1 MAIDDP
7 RSEISFS
14 QASGSAS
21 LPDTANAALIIGSTT
36 VEEAIDVARVYG
48 SAGAIRGVFEECP
61 LTEICESHFATD
73 PARHP
78 VMCLGVEAAD
88 DGVLTLDTSGVTGGG
103 TATASVSTTP
113 LGDWP
118 DIYVEVITTFTAGTA
133 GGEVYLSLDGGLK
146 KVRTALL
153 TATSIEFAGKG
164 IKIDISGT
172 FNAGSIITGWT
183 TPPRWDSGSFATA
196 QAALLT
202 NTNKFSLL
210 CFAEPVTPDDWTIMT
225 GLLNALEAA
234 VPRRF
239 AHIVAA
245 KRRRYHETG
254 VKTIEAT
261 FANAN
266 PDTLARA
273 AGSFITDGFKAG
285 MRVTI
290 DNAANPANEG
300 TFVRIATVAALTL
313 TFTTNVAFTAEV
325 STSGVTV
332 SGEETADDYAYN
344 VGAEWATY
352 HDVRITLTNA
362 PIRAQR
368 PADGFSPDQNL
379 HGFLWSRL
387 IATPIQTEPAKRR
400 RDPSTGGGVVAPE
413 LAGRIIEGTDL
424 VLPDVSMDAYEA
436 LALPPSRAVALQRE
450 GDGSGPY
457 FVQARTMYELGG
469 TDQID
474 RVVYARIVNEAK
486 YTVIATLTP
495 ELFND
500 EDSAPGQPSQL
511 SSKSRSRIESAV
523 RTALQKKLSAA
534 ISNAFTDDPQGA
546 LFEIT
551 NSTDLT
557 TGIVQCKMFFRAKF
571 YTRGFAV
578 TMSIVP
584 PGA

>member
-7 RSEISFS
+7 RSSISFS

-21 LPDTANAALIIGSTT
+21 LPDTANAALIIGST
-36 VEEAIDVARVYG
+36 AIGDVTDLPRVYG
-48 SAGAIRGVFEECP
+48 SSAAIRAAFEESMI
-61 LTEICESHFATD
+61 TEICENHFATD

-78 VMCLGVEAAD
+78 VMVLGAETAD
-88 DGVLTLDTSGVTGGG
+88 DGVLHLDTSGVMGGG
-103 TATASVSTTP
+103 TATASGSTTP

-118 DIYVEVITTFTAGTA
+118 DIYVEVITTFTAGVA

-164 IKIDISGT
+164 IKIDLSGT
-172 FNAGSIITGWT
+172 FNAGSVITGWT
-183 TPPRWDSGSFATA
+183 EPPRWDSSTFATA
-196 QAALLT
+196 KTALLT
-202 NTNKFSLL
+202 NTNKFSLV

-225 GLLNALEAA
+225 GLLDDLEAA

-245 KRRRYHETG
+245 KRRRYHGATA
-254 VKTIEAT
+254 TITAT
-261 FANAN
+261 VANAN
-266 PDTLARA
+266 PDTIARA
-273 AGSFITDGFKAG
+273 SGSFVTDGFKPG
-285 MRVTI
+285 MRLTGAGFVNSGN
-290 DNAANPANEG
+290 NA
-300 TFVRIATVAALTL
+300 THVRIKTVATSLLTL
-313 TFTTNVAFTAEV
+313 TENVSLTAES
-325 STSGVTV
+325 STAGVTLTA
-332 SGEETADDYAYN
+332 EETEDDYAYN

-368 PADGFSPDQNL
+368 PADGFAPDQHL

-387 IATPIQTEPAKRR
+387 VATPIQTEPAKRR

-413 LAGRIIEGTDL
+413 LAGRITEGTDL
-424 VLPDVSMDAYEA
+424 VLPDASMPDYEA
-436 LALPPSRAVALQRE
+436 LVLPPSRAVALQRE
-450 GDGSGPY
+450 GDGTGPY
-457 FVQARTMYELGG
+457 FVQARTMYEIGG

-486 YTVIATLTP
+486 YAVIATLTP

-500 EDSAPGQPSQL
+500 EDSAPGQPSKL

-523 RTALQKKLSAA
+523 RTALQKKLGAA

-551 NSTDLT
+551 DETDLT